1 MNEKAGMTMERKR
14 LNYENKLILA
24 PMVRIGTLPM
34 RLLALDYG
42 ADIVYTEEL
51 IDWKLLRSFRRE
63 NDVLGTVDYIDKT
76 DGTVTFRT
84 CLKERNKVVLQI
96 GTCDATRALK
106 VAKMVEQD
114 VAGIDLNMG
123 CPKLF
128 SLVGKMGAALLKE
141 PEIATNILK
150 TLVDNLSI
158 PVTCKIRVLPDL
170 DKTLELCELLQSTG
184 ISAIA
189 VHGRT
194 VNERPQHMNRNDV
207 LKKISDRL
215 AIPVIANGG
224 SKEIQKYS
232 DIFKFKEI
240 TGCSSVMLARAAQWN
255 CSIFSKEGLLPMEDV
270 IKSYLKYAVDC
281 DNSPSNTKYCIQNIL
296 REQQESTLGKKFLSS
311 QTLEQICDL
320 WNLIDYCLSKKK
332 EFEEKG
338 LLGRSQV
345 SPMREDGKQDEGQA
359 SNKRKISE
367 EEDVTLMHCAF
378 LRNNY
383 VTDLELPKTILH
395 KWTQTQRKKMPNY
408 DTQQKGKLF
417 QSIVTVDGRRY
428 GSSFWEKNKKWAE
441 QGAALVCLFSLGL
454 VNKKALA
461 TNCNVPC

>member
-1 MNEKAGMTMERKR
+1 MNEKAGITMERKK

-63 NDVLGTVDYIDKT
+63 NGKKMLVLLRTTFIEVYLFWKIKQAVSIDFSLDVLGTVDYIDKT

-84 CLKERNKVVLQI
+84 CLRERDKVVLQI

-141 PEIATNILK
+141 PEIAVNILK
-150 TLVDNLSI
+150 TLVDNLNI

-170 DKTLELCELLQSTG
+170 DETLELCELLQSTG

-194 VNERPQHMNRNDV
+194 VNERPQHMNRNEV
-207 LKKISDRL
+207 LRKISEQL
-215 AIPVIANGG
+215 SIPVIANGG

-232 DIFKFKEI
+232 DISKFKEI
-240 TGCSSVMLARAAQWN
+240 TGCNSVMLARAAEWN
-255 CSIFSKEGLLPMEDV
+255 CSIFSKKGLLPMEDV

-281 DNSPSNTKYCIQNIL
+281 DNPPSNTKYCIQNIL
-296 REQQESTLGKKFLSS
+296 REQQESILGRKFLNS

-320 WNLIDYCLSKKK
+320 WALSDYCQLKKK

-345 SPMREDGKQDEGQA
+345 SPMREDEKQNEGQL

-367 EEDVTLMHCAF
+367 EEDVVLMHCAF

-395 KWTQTQRKKMPNY
+395 KWTHTQRKKMPSYN
-408 DTQQKGKLF
+408 TQQKGKLF
-417 QSIVTVDGRRY
+417 RSIVTVDGRKY
-428 GSSFWEKNKKWAE
+428 GSSFW
-441 QGAALVCLFSLGL
+441 
-454 VNKKALA
+454 
-461 TNCNVPC
+461 

>member
-1 MNEKAGMTMERKR
+1 MEEKVIKPLERKK

-51 IDWKLLRSFRRE
+51 IDWKLLRSFRRV
-63 NDVLGTVDYIDKT
+63 NDVLGTIDYIDKT

-84 CLKERNKVVLQI
+84 CPRERDHVVLQI
-96 GTCDATRALK
+96 GTCDAARALK
-106 VAKMVEQD
+106 VAKMIEQD

-128 SLVGKMGAALLKE
+128 SLVGKMGAALLQE
-141 PEIATNILK
+141 PETATNILK

-170 DKTLELCELLQSTG
+170 NDTLELCELLASTG

-194 VNERPQHMNRNDV
+194 VEERPQHANRNEV
-207 LKKISDRL
+207 LREISKKLS
-215 AIPVIANGG
+215 IPVIANGG
-224 SKEIQKYS
+224 SKEIQKHS
-232 DIFKFKEI
+232 DIFKFKEV
-240 TGCSSVMLARAAQWN
+240 TGCSSVMLARAAEWN
-255 CSIFSKEGLLPMEDV
+255 CSIFSKNGLLPMEDV

-281 DNSPSNTKYCIQNIL
+281 DNPPSNTKYCIQNIL
-296 REQQESTLGKKFLSS
+296 REQQESELGKKFLNS
-311 QTLEQICDL
+311 QTLEQICAV
-320 WNLIDYCLSKKK
+320 WNLSDYCHLKRK
-332 EFEEKG
+332 EFNEKG
-338 LLGRSQV
+338 LQGRSQV
-345 SPMREDGKQDEGQA
+345 SPMREDDKQNEEQL
-359 SNKRKISE
+359 SNKRKLIN
-367 EEDVTLMHCAF
+367 EEDVVLMHCAF

-383 VTDLELPKTILH
+383 LTDLDLPKTILH
-395 KWTQTQRKKMPNY
+395 KWTQSQRKKIPRY
-408 DTQQKGKLF
+408 DTLQKGKLF
-417 QSIVTVDGRRY
+417 RSIVTVDGRKF

-441 QGAALVCLFSLGL
+441 QGAALVCLISLGL
-454 VNKKALA
+454 VNE
-461 TNCNVPC
+461 TNFVTNGNIVS

>member
-1 MNEKAGMTMERKR
+1 MIKMEKKK

-51 IDWKLLRSFRRE
+51 IDWKLLRSFRRK
-63 NDVLGTVDYIDKT
+63 NDVLGTIDYIDKT

-84 CLKERNKVVLQI
+84 CAKEKDKVVLQI
-96 GTCDATRALK
+96 GTCDAARALR

-114 VAGIDLNMG
+114 IAGIDLNMG

-128 SLVGKMGAALLKE
+128 SLIGKMGAALLKE

-150 TLVDNLSI
+150 TLVNNLNI
-158 PVTCKIRVLPDL
+158 PVTCKIRVLSDL

-194 VNERPQHMNRNDV
+194 VNERPQHMNRNEV
-207 LKKISDRL
+207 LKKIADKL
-215 AIPVIANGG
+215 TIPVIANGG

-240 TGCSSVMLARAAQWN
+240 TGCSSVMLARAAEWN
-255 CSIFSKEGLLPMEDV
+255 CSIFSKDGLLPMNDV
-270 IKSYLKYAVDC
+270 IKSYLKYAVDY
-281 DNSPSNTKYCIQNIL
+281 DNLPSNTKYCIQNIL
-296 REQQESTLGKKFLSS
+296 REQQESTLGKKFLGT
-311 QTLEQICDL
+311 QTLEQMCNLWDL
-320 WNLIDYCLSKKK
+320 SDYCCLKQK
-332 EFEEKG
+332 EFEDKG

-345 SPMREDGKQDEGQA
+345 SPMREDEKQNEEQL
-359 SNKRKISE
+359 STKRKISE
-367 EEDVTLMHCAF
+367 EEDVILMQCAF

-383 VTDLELPKTILH
+383 ITDVELPKTILY
-395 KWTQTQRKKMPNY
+395 KWTQTQSKNVPNY
-408 DTQQKGKLF
+408 NTQRKEKLF
-417 QSIVTVDGRRY
+417 RSIVTVDGRRY

-441 QGAALVCLFSLGL
+441 QGAALACLFSLGL
-454 VNKKALA
+454 VSKKTFT
-461 TNCNVPC
+461 TNSDVSS

>member
-1 MNEKAGMTMERKR
+1 MTTPERGW

-51 IDWKLLRSFRRE
+51 IDWKLLRSLRRE
-63 NDVLGTVDYIDKT
+63 NSVLGTIDYVDKT
-76 DGTVTFRT
+76 DGTITFRT
-84 CLKERNKVVLQI
+84 CRRERDKVVLQI
-96 GTCDATRALK
+96 GTCDPTRALK

-114 VAGIDLNMG
+114 IAGIDLNMG

-128 SLVGKMGAALLKE
+128 SMLGKMGAALLKE
-141 PEIATNILK
+141 PETAINILK

-158 PVTCKIRVLPDL
+158 PVSCKIRVLSNVEE
-170 DKTLELCELLQSTG
+170 TLELCERLASTG

-194 VNERPQHMNRNDV
+194 VHERPQHANRNEV
-207 LKKISDRL
+207 LKEISARL
-215 AIPVIANGG
+215 TVPVIANGG
-224 SKEIQKYS
+224 SKEIQKHS
-232 DIFKFKEI
+232 DIFKFKEA

-255 CSIFSKEGLLPMEDV
+255 CSIFCKEGLLPMEDV
-270 IKSYLKYAVDC
+270 IKSYVKYAINC
-281 DNSPSNTKYCIQNIL
+281 DNSPSNTKYCVQNIL
-296 REQQESTLGKKFLSS
+296 REQQESALGRKFLNS
-311 QTLEQICDL
+311 QTLEQICDVWGL
-320 WNLIDYCLSKKK
+320 SDYCRSKRK

-345 SPMREDGKQDEGQA
+345 SPMREDEEQS
-359 SNKRKISE
+359 SNKRKISD
-367 EEDVTLMHCAF
+367 EEDVVVMHCAF
-378 LRNNY
+378 LRNSY
-383 VTDLELPKTILH
+383 VSDLELPKSILH
-395 KWTQTQRKKMPNY
+395 KWTQSQRKKIPHY
-408 DTQQKGKLF
+408 DTRQKGKLF
-417 QSIVTVDGRRY
+417 RSIVTLDGRKF

-454 VNKKALA
+454 VSEKAFA
-461 TNCNVPC
+461 ASGNVPC

>member
-1 MNEKAGMTMERKR
+1 MNEKTGISMERKR

-63 NDVLGTVDYIDKT
+63 NGTVDYIDKT

-84 CLKERNKVVLQI
+84 CLRERDKVVLQI

-141 PEIATNILK
+141 PEIAVNILK

-194 VNERPQHMNRNDV
+194 VNERPQHMNHNEV
-207 LKKISDRL
+207 LRKVSEQL
-215 AIPVIANGG
+215 SIPVIANGG

-232 DIFKFKEI
+232 DISKFKEI
-240 TGCSSVMLARAAQWN
+240 TGCNSVMLARAAEWN

-281 DNSPSNTKYCIQNIL
+281 DNPPSNTKYCIQNIL
-296 REQQESTLGKKFLSS
+296 RDQQESTLGRN
-311 QTLEQICDL
+311 DL
-320 WNLIDYCLSKKK
+320 WDLSDYCRLKKK
-332 EFEEKG
+332 EFGEKG

-345 SPMREDGKQDEGQA
+345 SPMREDEKQNEGQP

-367 EEDVTLMHCAF
+367 EEDVILMHCAF

-395 KWTQTQRKKMPNY
+395 KWTQTRRKKMPNY
-408 DTQQKGKLF
+408 NTQPEGKLF
-417 QSIVTVDGRRY
+417 RSIVTVDGRKY

-454 VNKKALA
+454 LNKKTLD
-461 TNCNVPC
+461 TNCTVSSCKNINN

>member
-1 MNEKAGMTMERKR
+1 MERKR

-42 ADIVYTEEL
+42 ADVVYTEEL

-63 NDVLGTVDYIDKT
+63 NDVLGTIDYIDKT

-84 CLKERNKVVLQI
+84 CPKEKDKVVLQI
-96 GTCDATRALK
+96 GTCDAARALK

-128 SLVGKMGAALLKE
+128 SLIGKMGAALLKE
-141 PEIATNILK
+141 PETATNILK
-150 TLVDNLSI
+150 TLVDNLNI
-158 PVTCKIRVLPDL
+158 PVTCKIRVLPDI
-170 DKTLELCELLQSTG
+170 DKTIELCELLQSTG
-184 ISAIA
+184 IAAIA

-194 VNERPQHMNRNDV
+194 VHERPQHMNRNEV
-207 LKKISDRL
+207 LKKISNRL
-215 AIPVIANGG
+215 SIPVIANGG

-240 TGCSSVMLARAAQWN
+240 TGCSSVMLARAAEWN
-255 CSIFSKEGLLPMEDV
+255 CSIFSEKGLLPMEDV

-311 QTLEQICDL
+311 QTLEQICNLWDL
-320 WNLIDYCLSKKK
+320 SDYFYLKKK

-345 SPMREDGKQDEGQA
+345 SPMKEDEKQTQLC
-359 SNKRKISE
+359 NKRKILE
-367 EEDVTLMHCAF
+367 EEDVILMHCAF

-383 VTDLELPKTILH
+383 ITDLELPKTVLH

-408 DTQQKGKLF
+408 NTQQKGKLF
-417 QSIVTVDGRRY
+417 RSIVTVDGRKY

-441 QGAALVCLFSLGL
+441 QGAALVCLL
-454 VNKKALA
+454 VLEETKILYLLLCKNI
-461 TNCNVPC
+461 NVKY

>member
-1 MNEKAGMTMERKR
+1 MTDEKVTTSERGR
-14 LNYENKLILA
+14 LNYDNKLILA

-51 IDWKLLRSFRRE
+51 IDWKLLRSLRRE
-63 NDVLGTVDYIDKT
+63 NSVLGTIDYIDKT
-76 DGTVTFRT
+76 DGTITFRT
-84 CLKERNKVVLQI
+84 CRRERDKVVLQI

-114 VAGIDLNMG
+114 IAGIDLNMG

-128 SLVGKMGAALLKE
+128 SMLGKMGAALLKE
-141 PEIATNILK
+141 PETAINILK

-158 PVTCKIRVLPDL
+158 PVSCKIRVLPNVEE
-170 DKTLELCELLQSTG
+170 TLELCERLASTG

-194 VNERPQHMNRNDV
+194 VHERPQHANRNEV
-207 LKKISDRL
+207 LKEISARL
-215 AIPVIANGG
+215 TVPVIANGG
-224 SKEIQKYS
+224 SKEIQKHS
-232 DIFKFKEI
+232 DIFKFKEA

-255 CSIFSKEGLLPMEDV
+255 CSIFREEGLLPMEDV
-270 IKSYLKYAVDC
+270 IKSYVKYAINC

-296 REQQESTLGKKFLSS
+296 REQQESALGRKFLNS
-311 QTLEQICDL
+311 QTLEQICDVWGL
-320 WNLIDYCLSKKK
+320 SDYCRSKRK

-345 SPMREDGKQDEGQA
+345 SPMREDEEQS
-359 SNKRKISE
+359 SNKRKISD
-367 EEDVTLMHCAF
+367 EEDVVVMHCAF
-378 LRNNY
+378 LRNSY
-383 VTDLELPKTILH
+383 VSDLELPKSILH
-395 KWTQTQRKKMPNY
+395 KWTQSQRKKMPHY
-408 DTQQKGKLF
+408 DTRQKGKLF
-417 QSIVTVDGRRY
+417 RSIVTLDGRKF

-454 VNKKALA
+454 VSEKAFA
-461 TNCNVPC
+461 ASGNVPC

>member
-1 MNEKAGMTMERKR
+1 MDEKVTMERKK

-63 NDVLGTVDYIDKT
+63 NDVLGTIDYVDKT

-84 CLKERNKVVLQI
+84 CSKERDKVVLQI

-106 VAKMVEQD
+106 VAKMVEHD
-114 VAGIDLNMG
+114 IAGIDLNMG

-141 PEIATNILK
+141 PETAVNILK

-158 PVTCKIRVLPDL
+158 TVTCKIRVLPDL
-170 DKTLELCELLQSTG
+170 DKTIELCKLLQSTG

-189 VHGRT
+189 IHGRT
-194 VNERPQHMNRNDV
+194 VDERPQHANRNDV
-207 LKKISDRL
+207 LKEISKKL
-215 AIPVIANGG
+215 SIPVIANGG

-232 DIFKFKEI
+232 DIFKFKEV
-240 TGCSSVMLARAAQWN
+240 TGCSSVMLARAAEWN
-255 CSIFSKEGLLPMEDV
+255 CSIFSKDGLLPMEDV

-281 DNSPSNTKYCIQNIL
+281 DNPPSNTKYCIQNIL
-296 REQQESTLGKKFLSS
+296 REQQESPLGRKFLNS
-311 QTLEQICDL
+311 QTLEQICDV
-320 WNLIDYCLSKKK
+320 WNLNDYCCLKRK

-345 SPMREDGKQDEGQA
+345 SPMKEDEKQDEEQPT
-359 SNKRKISE
+359 NKRKLSE
-367 EEDVTLMHCAF
+367 EEDVILMHCAF

-383 VTDLELPKTILH
+383 VTDVELPKTILH
-395 KWTQTQRKKMPNY
+395 KWTQTQRKKMPTYN
-408 DTQQKGKLF
+408 TRQKGKLF
-417 QSIVTVDGRRY
+417 RSIVTIDGRKY

-454 VNKKALA
+454 MNEKNFVSNR
-461 TNCNVPC
+461 NVLS